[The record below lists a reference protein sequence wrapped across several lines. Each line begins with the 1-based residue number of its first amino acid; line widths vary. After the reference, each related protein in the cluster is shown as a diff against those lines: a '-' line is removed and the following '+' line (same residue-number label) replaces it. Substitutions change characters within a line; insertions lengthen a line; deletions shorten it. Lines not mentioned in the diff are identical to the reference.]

1 MVGVEEALS
10 ALAEWLFEVFT
21 VEGYHIGVVV
31 GLTQLALVIQL
42 VQLLAQHAGTF
53 LAVMNG
59 LAAAAHAAAGAGHDF
74 YEVIMHL
81 AGLQILDEAA
91 SITKAADGA
100 GA

>member
-1 MVGVEEALS
+1 MVGVEEAFS
-10 ALAEWLFEVFT
+10 TLAQGLLKVFAIK
-21 VEGYHIGVVV
+21 GYHVGVVV
-31 GLTQLALVIQL
+31 GLAELALVIQL
-42 VQLLAQHAGTF
+42 VQLLAQHAGTL

-59 LAAAAHAAAGAGHDF
+59 LATAAHAAAGAGHDF